1 MGLQPLGDRVVV
13 EVVEEKERIQGGI
26 VLPETASE
34 KPTEG
39 KVLEVGPGKLNDD
52 GARVPMPVKVGDTVI
67 YGKWSGMD
75 IEIDGKTLKILSV
88 SDILAVRE

>member
-13 EVVEEKERIQGGI
+13 EVVEERERVQGGI

-39 KVLEVGPGKLNDD
+39 PVVEVGPGKLNDD
-52 GARVPMPVKVGDTVI
+52 GTRAPMPVKKGDVVI

-75 IEIDGKTLKILSV
+75 LELDGKKLKILSV
-88 SDILAVRE
+88 SEILAVRE

>member
-1 MGLQPLGDRVVV
+1 MGLEPLGDRVVV

-39 KVLEVGPGKLNDD
+39 KILEVGPGKMNDD
-52 GARVPMPVKVGDTVI
+52 GTRVPMPVQVGDVVV

-75 IEIDGKTLKILSV
+75 VDIDGKTLKILSV